1 MAIGNAIGIGVPMV
15 NLGLGGG
22 GAPVSF
28 LLDDYPNTSTGT
40 VNPSA
45 IQGVSYSLRNL
56 FSTYTGNV
64 VTVRRSSDDAELSFT
79 ASEVGDGTMVSWVN
93 AAGSGK
99 GFVKIWHDQN
109 GNYDLT
115 QSTASQQPMIVST
128 TGLIT
133 VNGKAA
139 IDFTQAGLEP
149 AKALNNS
156 SLYPSPLTEPELYN
170 MFAVNELGAQGTDV
184 RVVYN
189 LSSLGNNTFSIA
201 NATVTLEGKAANTST
216 SISPTYVGNQTLYQT
231 TSGRNGAIGANKNV
245 LKTGN
250 ISNTFVTQFSLG
262 LALPAAPGDNSP
274 NMKVQE
280 FVFYPF
286 ARFPR
291 NTFTADEVSD
301 AINSYY
307 SIF

>member
-1 MAIGNAIGIGVPMV
+1 MALGNAIGIGVPMV

-22 GAPVSF
+22 VPESF

-40 VNPSA
+40 VDPSA
-45 IQGVSYSLRNL
+45 VQGVSYSLRNL

-64 VTVRRSSDDAELSFT
+64 VTVRRASDDAELSFT
-79 ASEVGDGTMVSWVN
+79 ASEVEDGTMVSWVN

-115 QSTASQQPMIVST
+115 QNTGTQQPMIVDT
-128 TGLIT
+128 TGLVT

-139 IDFTQAGLEP
+139 IDFTQVGLEP

-156 SLYPSPLTEPELYN
+156 SLYPSPLTQPELYN
-170 MFAVNELGAQGTDV
+170 MFAVNELAAQGIDS
-184 RVVYN
+184 RVIYN
-189 LSSLGNNTFSIA
+189 LSSSGNNTFSIA
-201 NATVTLEGKAANTST
+201 NEDVTLEGKAANIGTNIS
-216 SISPTYVGNQTLYQT
+216 SIDGEQILYQT

-262 LALPAAPGDNSP
+262 LPLPAAPGDNSP
-274 NMKVQE
+274 DMKVQE

>member
-1 MAIGNAIGIGVPMV
+1 MALGNAIGIGIPMV

-22 GAPVSF
+22 VPESF

-40 VNPSA
+40 VDPSA
-45 IQGVSYSLRNL
+45 VQGVSYSLRNL

-64 VTVRRSSDDAELSFT
+64 VTVRRASDDAELSFT
-79 ASEVGDGTMVSWVN
+79 ASEVEDGTMVSWVN

-115 QSTASQQPMIVST
+115 QNTGTQQPMIVDT
-128 TGLIT
+128 TGLVT

-139 IDFTQAGLEP
+139 IDFTQVGLEP

-156 SLYPSPLTEPELYN
+156 SLYPSPLTQPELYN
-170 MFAVNELGAQGTDV
+170 MFAVNELAAQGIDS
-184 RVVYN
+184 RVIYN
-189 LSSLGNNTFSIA
+189 LSSSGNNTFSIA
-201 NATVTLEGKAANTST
+201 DENVTLEGKAANIGTN
-216 SISPTYVGNQTLYQT
+216 ISPTYVGNQTLYQT
-231 TSGRNGAIGANKNV
+231 TSGRNGAIGANKNA

-262 LALPAAPGDNSP
+262 LPLPAAPGDNSP
-274 NMKVQE
+274 DMKAQE

-286 ARFPR
+286 KYF
-291 NTFTADEVSD
+291 
-301 AINSYY
+301 Y
-307 SIF
+307 SR

>member
-1 MAIGNAIGIGVPMV
+1 MALGNAIGIGVPMV

-22 GAPVSF
+22 VPESF

-40 VNPSA
+40 VDPSA
-45 IQGVSYSLRNL
+45 VQGVSYSLRNL

-64 VTVRRSSDDAELSFT
+64 VTVRRASDDAELSFT
-79 ASEVGDGTMVSWVN
+79 ASEVEDGTMVSWVN

-115 QSTASQQPMIVST
+115 QNTGTQQPMIVDT
-128 TGLIT
+128 TGLVT

-139 IDFTQAGLEP
+139 IDFTQVGLEP

-156 SLYPSPLTEPELYN
+156 SLYPSPLTQPELYN
-170 MFAVNELGAQGTDV
+170 MFAVNELAAQGIDS
-184 RVVYN
+184 RVIYN
-189 LSSLGNNTFSIA
+189 LSSSGNNTFSIA
-201 NATVTLEGKAANTST
+201 DENVTLEGKAANIGTN
-216 SISPTYVGNQTLYQT
+216 ISPTYVGNQTLYQT
-231 TSGRNGAIGANKNV
+231 TSGRNGAIGANKNA

-262 LALPAAPGDNSP
+262 LPLPAAPGDNSP
-274 NMKVQE
+274 DMKAQE
-280 FVFYPF
+280 FV
-286 ARFPR
+286 

>member
-1 MAIGNAIGIGVPMV
+1 MAIGNAIGIGIPMV

-22 GAPVSF
+22 APESF

-40 VNPSA
+40 VDPSA

-79 ASEVGDGTMVSWVN
+79 ASEIEDGTLVSWVN

-115 QSTASQQPMIVST
+115 QNTASQQPMIVNT

-139 IDFTQAGLEP
+139 IDFTQSGLEP
-149 AKALNNS
+149 AKALNNI
-156 SLYPSPLTEPELYN
+156 SLYPAPLTQPELYN
-170 MFAVNELGAQGTDV
+170 MFAVNELGAQGIDS
-184 RVVYN
+184 RVIYN
-189 LSSLGNNTFSIA
+189 LSSSGNNTFSIA
-201 NATVTLEGKAANTST
+201 DEDVTLEGKAANIATN
-216 SISPTYVGNQTLYQT
+216 ISPTYVGNQTLYQT
-231 TSGRNGAIGANKNV
+231 TSGRNGAIGANKNA
-245 LKTGN
+245 LKGGN

-262 LALPAAPGDNSP
+262 LLLPAAPGDNSP
-274 NMKVQE
+274 DMKVQKY
-280 FVFYPF
+280 FYS
-286 ARFPR
+286 R
-291 NTFTADEVSD
+291 
-301 AINSYY
+301 
-307 SIF
+307 

>member
-1 MAIGNAIGIGVPMV
+1 
-15 NLGLGGG
+15 
-22 GAPVSF
+22 
-28 LLDDYPNTSTGT
+28 
-40 VNPSA
+40 
-45 IQGVSYSLRNL
+45 
-56 FSTYTGNV
+56 
-64 VTVRRSSDDAELSFT
+64 
-79 ASEVGDGTMVSWVN
+79 MVSWVN

-115 QSTASQQPMIVST
+115 QNTGTQQPMIVDT
-128 TGLIT
+128 TGLVT

-139 IDFTQAGLEP
+139 IDFTQVGLEP

-156 SLYPSPLTEPELYN
+156 SLYPS
-170 MFAVNELGAQGTDV
+170 QGIDS
-184 RVVYN
+184 RVIYN
-189 LSSLGNNTFSIA
+189 LSSSGNNTFSIA
-201 NATVTLEGKAANTST
+201 DENVTLEGKAANIGTN
-216 SISPTYVGNQTLYQT
+216 ISPTYVGNQTLYQT
-231 TSGRNGAIGANKNV
+231 TSGRNGAIGANKNA

-262 LALPAAPGDNSP
+262 LPLPAAPGDNSP
-274 NMKVQE
+274 DMKAQE